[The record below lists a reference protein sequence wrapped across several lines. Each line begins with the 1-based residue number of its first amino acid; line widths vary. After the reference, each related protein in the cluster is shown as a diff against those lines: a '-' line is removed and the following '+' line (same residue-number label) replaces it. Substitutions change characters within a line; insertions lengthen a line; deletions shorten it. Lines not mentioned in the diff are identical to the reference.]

1 MTKRKKLRDEK
12 FAQLALSK
20 QSYQFASQLDSVD
33 SEIDSRKEQIQK
45 LAETTLKLYKAT
57 RGSQLPLGAQSGFA
71 GD

>member
-20 QSYQFASQLDSVD
+20 KSNQLANLLDPVDEKLNSQ
-33 SEIDSRKEQIQK
+33 KEQIQR
-45 LAETTLKLYKAT
+45 LTEAT
-57 RGSQLPLGAQSGFA
+57 RKLREYMGESQLPLGAQSGFA

>member
-33 SEIDSRKEQIQK
+33 SEIDSRKEQIQRLTESTK
-45 LAETTLKLYKAT
+45 KLYELIGESK
-57 RGSQLPLGAQSGFA
+57 LPLGAQSGFA
-71 GD
+71 GE